1 MRMRSVLWWGRSD
14 REYSRNRLVLS
25 LFQELGWTVA
35 FFHPMSSRTG
45 LLESYFRRRQKPDLI
60 WAPCFRQTDIA
71 AAAHW
76 ADKWRVPLIID
87 PLISAYQK
95 EVFERSK
102 WPPDS
107 SRALK
112 KKMWESRL
120 FSMADIVVAD
130 TPAHADFFRDE
141 LKVEPHKIY
150 VLYVSAEGDHFKPM
164 PFPDDKRSLEVLFY
178 GSFLPLQ
185 GIDVIIQAA
194 KLTDDPRIRWTLLG
208 GGDLRPEM
216 VRQAAG
222 AVNISFEPWIA
233 YSALPERLSH
243 AHILLGIFGVTLKAG
258 LVIPNK
264 MFQSMA
270 VGRPVITRHSEAYRD
285 TLAGSPVIGWVPPGD
300 PDSVAELVLKW
311 SRDTEK
317 IEQRGRDTRKLFESF
332 FGRNKTKAML
342 NEMLNNALKNVR

>member
-1 MRMRSVLWWGRSD
+1 MRSVLWWGRSD

-25 LFQELGWTVA
+25 LFEELGWTVD

-45 LLESYFRRRQKPDLI
+45 LLESYCARRQKPDLI
-60 WAPCFRQTDIA
+60 WTPCFRQTDIA
-71 AAAHW
+71 SAAHW

-95 EVFERSK
+95 EVFERRK
-102 WPPDS
+102 WPPNS

-112 KKMWESRL
+112 RKAWESRL
-120 FSMADIVVAD
+120 FSMADVVVAD

-141 LKVEPHKIY
+141 LQVEPQKIY
-150 VLYVSAEGDHFKPM
+150 VLYVSAEEDHFKPL
-164 PFPDDKRSLEVLFY
+164 PFPDDKEPLEVLFY

-185 GIDVIIQAA
+185 GIDVIIKAA
-194 KLTDDPRIRWTLLG
+194 KLTDDSRIHWTLLG

-216 VRQAAG
+216 ERLAAG
-222 AVNISFEPWIA
+222 AANITFEPWID
-233 YSALPERLSH
+233 YSALPERLSR

-300 PDSVAELVLKW
+300 QDSLAELVLKW

-317 IEQRGRDTRKLFESF
+317 LKQQGRETRKLFESF
-332 FGRNKTKAML
+332 FGRDKTKAGL
-342 NEMLNNALKNVR
+342 NEMLDYAFKKVT